1 MVDRGFVTGGTS
13 FQLICFEYI
22 CEYPN
27 KLDMKT
33 LTLQIPDSVD
43 EKTFKMQL
51 AAKQK
56 PILQILKKI
65 VNWINP

>member
-1 MVDRGFVTGGTS
+1 
-13 FQLICFEYI
+13 
-22 CEYPN
+22 
-27 KLDMKT
+27 MKT